1 MLSIRIRENPMPSGS
16 RDRDVLLNW
25 ILESMGLIKR
35 RTNQWGDDFQH
46 DALHKLLSNT
56 FLKDPLKGWNNADLG
71 NQCGLSHTGI
81 HHQIT
86 KLRTAG
92 LISTEIDGK
101 WHIHV
106 LRGGSITSA
115 IRLVTSQ
122 ARIIL
127 QIRLSE
133 LSELIHNS
141 QIRMKITPED
151 ENINFTIN
159 IAEHTPRRKNR
170 DKIDSLV
177 SSLGLDGERNRTDDN
192 LSRKILCFLCEN
204 ENPVTILY
212 LVDKFGGTRSR
223 VQRIVDRMRHAGL
236 IERVPM
242 IDRIAQDIF
251 SSIIRQYE
259 GRGEEWLISTG
270 GLGRLEESKMKLLIK
285 NTVKGTLNISKV
297 QEILSEVP
305 IPDQKILI
313 NTLGGRMPYGIRIS
327 GIDGQELSEN
337 VLRKADRTF
346 RRILTVSELLDEV
359 LIS

>member
-1 MLSIRIRENPMPSGS
+1 MPSGS

-25 ILESMGLIKR
+25 ILDSMGLIR
-35 RTNQWGDDFQH
+35 RRINQWGDDFQH

-56 FLKDPLKGWNNADLG
+56 FLKDPLKGWNNTDLG
-71 NQCGLSHTGI
+71 NECGLSHTGT

-127 QIRLSE
+127 QLRLSE
-133 LSELIHNS
+133 LSDLINES
-141 QIRMKITPED
+141 QTRMKTIPED
-151 ENINFTIN
+151 DNIDFTIN
-159 IAEHTPRRKNR
+159 IAEHTPRRKNF

-177 SSLGLDGERNRTDDN
+177 SSLGLDGERNKADDK
-192 LSRKILCFLCEN
+192 LAKKILCNLCEN
-204 ENPVTILY
+204 ETPVTILH
-212 LVDKFGGTRSR
+212 LVDKFGDTRSR
-223 VQRIVDRMRHAGL
+223 VQRVIDRMRNSGI

-251 SSIIRQYE
+251 SSIISQYE

-270 GLGRLEESKMKLLIK
+270 GLGRLEKSKMNSLMK
-285 NTVKGTLNISKV
+285 NTVKGTLTISKV
-297 QEILSEVP
+297 QEILSDVP

-327 GIDGQELSEN
+327 GIDGHEVGEN

>member
-1 MLSIRIRENPMPSGS
+1 MPSGS

-25 ILESMGLIKR
+25 ILDSMGLIR
-35 RTNQWGDDFQH
+35 RRANQWGDDFQN

-71 NQCGLSHTGI
+71 NECGLSHTGI

-133 LSELIHNS
+133 LSDLIS
-141 QIRMKITPED
+141 ESPTRMKTIPED
-151 ENINFTIN
+151 DNINFTIN
-159 IAEHTPRRKNR
+159 IAEHTPRRKNF

-177 SSLGLDGERNRTDDN
+177 SSLGLDGERKKGDDK
-192 LSRKILCFLCEN
+192 LAKKILCSLCEN
-204 ENPVTILY
+204 EIPVTILH
-212 LVDKFGGTRSR
+212 LVDQYGDTRSR
-223 VQRIVDRMRHAGL
+223 VQRVIDRMRNSGI

-251 SSIIRQYE
+251 SSIIRQYD

-270 GLGRLEESKMKLLIK
+270 GLGRLEKSKMELLMK
-285 NTVKGTLNISKV
+285 NTIKGTLTISKV
-297 QEILSEVP
+297 QEILSDVP
-305 IPDQKILI
+305 ITDQKILI

-327 GIDGQELSEN
+327 GIDGHQVGEN

-346 RRILTVSELLDEV
+346 RRILTVSELLDEA

>member
-1 MLSIRIRENPMPSGS
+1 MPAGS

-25 ILESMGLIKR
+25 ILDSMGLIRR
-35 RTNQWGDDFQH
+35 RTNQWGDDFQY

-56 FLKDPLKGWNNADLG
+56 FLLDPLKGWNNADLG

-86 KLRTAG
+86 KLRNAG

-133 LSELIHNS
+133 LSEIIHES
-141 QIRMKITPED
+141 SPRMTIIPED
-151 ENINFTIN
+151 ENITFSIN
-159 IAEHTPRRKNR
+159 IAEHTPRRKNF
-170 DKIDSLV
+170 DSIDSLV
-177 SSLGLDGERNRTDDN
+177 SSLGLNGERNRIDDKLARN
-192 LSRKILCFLCEN
+192 ILCNLCEN
-204 ENPVTILY
+204 EIPVTILS
-212 LVDKFGGTRSR
+212 LVEKFDDTRSR
-223 VQRIVDRMRHAGL
+223 VQRVIERMRNAGI

-242 IDRIAQDIF
+242 VDRIAQDIF
-251 SSIIRQYE
+251 SSIMRQYE

-270 GLGRLEESKMKLLIK
+270 GLGRLDESVMKLLIK
-285 NTVKGTLNISKV
+285 NTKTGNLNISKV
-297 QEILSEVP
+297 QEILSDVP

-327 GIDGQELSEN
+327 GIDGPALSEN

-359 LIS
+359 LAS